1 MKLKIWFAAILL
13 GLVAVGVVIQAKVTK
28 RLEVLAA
35 VAKEAEAKQAQA
47 GKKAPPL
54 LVTPKPGPETEVLRL
69 TGTLKPEAEVALGF
83 KVPGRVVEL
92 LAKRGDVVKAGQPLA
107 RIDARDFEAQ
117 LAQAD
122 AGRRAAEAQREIA
135 SDAYR
140 RVKQLQAAGAAT
152 EQQIVQASGQASAI
166 SASIEQAGAA
176 KRYLE
181 VIKGETRLFSPID
194 GVVVSAP
201 TAPGFVVQVMSAP
214 VYSIQKLDNVK
225 FNGHLTDK
233 DAARIKTGMP
243 FEVESDAGHIAKGT
257 LDALIPSVDMMTR
270 RVPIEG
276 TVPNPDGKLFA
287 GSMVEARISLP
298 SLPSLAIPTSCLLTG
313 AVPSVLVVG
322 ADGKLQRRE
331 LTILRTE
338 GDQLLVKAGLQAQER
353 VLANPS
359 VQWREGDSVPADLK

>member
-1 MKLKIWFAAILL
+1 MKLKIWFAVVLL

-28 RLEVLAA
+28 RLGVLAE

-47 GKKAPPL
+47 GKKTPPQ
-54 LVTPKPGPETEVLRL
+54 LVTPKPGPEMEVLRL

-92 LAKRGDVVKAGQPLA
+92 LVKRGDVVKAGQPLA

-122 AGRRAAEAQREIA
+122 AGRKAAEAQREIA
-135 SDAYR
+135 TDAFR

-194 GVVVSAP
+194 GVVVTAP

-214 VYSIQKLDNVK
+214 VFNIQKLDNVK
-225 FNGHLTDK
+225 FNGHLTDR
-233 DAARIKTGMP
+233 DAARIKAGMA
-243 FEVESDAGHIAKGT
+243 FEVESEAGIIAKGT
-257 LDALIPSVDMMTR
+257 LDPLVPTVDMMTR
-270 RVPIEG
+270 RVSIEG
-276 TVPNPDGKLFA
+276 TVPNPEGRLFA
-287 GSMVEARISLP
+287 GSMVEARINLP
-298 SLPSLAIPTSCLLTG
+298 SLPSLSIPTSSLLTG

-338 GDQLLVKAGLQAQER
+338 RDQLLVKAGLQANER

-359 VQWREGDSVPADLK
+359 VQWREGDLVPVEAK